1 MRRLISLVLC
11 VVMLLLC
18 GCATE
23 MDKEDSSSDQGVSD
37 ESNQSF
43 DGSADLETESSE
55 SVEDSLASDASNEE
69 SEDGSFEQEPSRD
82 EDESAE
88 YFLNGFSYTVKE
100 GKATVTAYH
109 GKEANL
115 TVPTDFD
122 GFGVVAVADGAFKNN
137 AYIEEIKVSDGVLS
151 VGENAFSGCSKL
163 KKLSIGKDVAFIG
176 AGVVDDCA
184 LLENIEVSGLN
195 TVFATKGGVLY
206 NKEMTKLLRC
216 PQAFEKTE
224 FTVPESVTEIEPYA
238 FYYCTS
244 LKKLNLH
251 EQITKLGAG
260 AFYYCRSLESVSV
273 PSLINSVDDFLCF
286 GCLSLK
292 KVSLPDG
299 LVSIGEYA
307 FFGCAALEGLSF
319 PEGVSV
325 AETSFEGSGVK
336 K

>member
-1 MRRLISLVLC
+1 MKRLISLVLC
-11 VVMLLLC
+11 AVMLLLC

-23 MDKEDSSSDQGVSD
+23 MDKEDSSSDQGVSV
-37 ESNQSF
+37 ESNHSF
-43 DGSADLETESSE
+43 DGSADPETESSE
-55 SVEDSLASDASNEE
+55 FVESDFVSDAEKEE
-69 SEDGSFEQEPSRD
+69 SEDLSFEEELSHD
-82 EDESAE
+82 EDESTE

-122 GFGVVAVADGAFKNN
+122 GFGVVAVSEGAFKNN
-137 AYIEEIKVSDGVLS
+137 AYVETVKVSDGVLS

-176 AGVVDDCA
+176 EGVVDDCT
-184 LLENIEVSGLN
+184 LLESIEVSGLN
-195 TVFATKGGVLY
+195 TAFATKGGVLY

-224 FTVPESVTEIEPYA
+224 FTVPESVTEIEPFA

-251 EQITKLGAG
+251 EQIAKLGAG
-260 AFYYCRSLESVSV
+260 AFYYCRSLESVAV
-273 PSLINSVDDFLCF
+273 PSLIDSVDDFLCF

-307 FFGCAALEGLSF
+307 FFGCTALEGLSF

-325 AETSFEGSGVK
+325 AATSFEGSGMK